1 MDLLIGGYF
10 FATRPC
16 EIVLTNKVSK
26 TKTLAI
32 GDLVFRTKA
41 KTKITKPS
49 LAAMESAEF
58 VSVTFRDQK
67 NGNRFDTRTQRR
79 TADPS
84 LCPVRRFL
92 RVVLRIR
99 KFVPHSTANTLLCT
113 LFDDRS
119 QHDYQLS
126 DTFTLQLL
134 RSCCTRFGGTQT
146 FGFDQSQIGNRSLR
160 SGAAMSLFM
169 NNHSPSKIMILG
181 RWSSD
186 AFLIYIRPQV
196 LEWTNNMSS
205 DMINFES
212 FLDVGFYDTPNKI
225 QSTQRQKFLPLN
237 GRGSIITLPSFNLD
251 D

>member
-1 MDLLIGGYF
+1 
-10 FATRPC
+10 
-16 EIVLTNKVSK
+16 
-26 TKTLAI
+26 
-32 GDLVFRTKA
+32 
-41 KTKITKPS
+41 
-49 LAAMESAEF
+49 
-58 VSVTFRDQK
+58 
-67 NGNRFDTRTQRR
+67 
-79 TADPS
+79 
-84 LCPVRRFL
+84 
-92 RVVLRIR
+92 
-99 KFVPHSTANTLLCT
+99 
-113 LFDDRS
+113 
-119 QHDYQLS
+119 
-126 DTFTLQLL
+126 
-134 RSCCTRFGGTQT
+134 
-146 FGFDQSQIGNRSLR
+146 
-160 SGAAMSLFM
+160 MSLFM